1 MLESLKEQVCVANL
15 DLVANGVVIYTW
27 GNVSGIDRERRFVVI
42 KPSGIDYDGMSPE
55 DMVVVDLM
63 TGKVVEG
70 KWQPSSDTKTHLE
83 LYKAFPNI
91 GGIAHTHSINAVA
104 FAQAGIDIPALGTT
118 HADYFYG
125 DIPCTR
131 ELIQQEVKDA
141 YEQNTGKVIVE
152 CIQERNIDPMAVP
165 GVVVKNHGPFSW
177 GKDAAASFYHA
188 VVMDVVAEM
197 NLKTLMLNPQASMG
211 EYVLDKHYMRKHGI
225 NAYYGQT
232 DLRRYD

>member
-15 DLVANGVVIYTW
+15 DLVAKGVVIYTW

-70 KWQPSSDTKTHLE
+70 KWQPSSDTKTNLE

-177 GKDAAASFYHA
+177 GKDAAASVYHA